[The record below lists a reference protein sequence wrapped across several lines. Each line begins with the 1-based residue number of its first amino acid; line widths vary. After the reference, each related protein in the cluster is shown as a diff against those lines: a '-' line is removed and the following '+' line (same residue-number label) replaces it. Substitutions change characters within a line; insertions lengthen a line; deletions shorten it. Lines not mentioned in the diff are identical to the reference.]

1 MTIRCHGQDSI
12 SAHDAQS
19 PIAMSEFQSNSPFP
33 PSNFNPLVRYGYL
46 SVSHTMSP
54 QTSRLLWFFL
64 EGGPKPYSID
74 NISISTNVDLLKAAI
89 KGRIKV
95 LRDSDVDADSLELWK
110 VVSLKLQGR
119 ASSDFL
125 FQLNEIVPT
134 DPDDSLAQR
143 LAVFGTIDDYSRKL
157 SSGEEVGELFPEP
170 HSRKYLHIVV
180 QRPGEYRW
188 LIVPYEQ
195 N

>member
-1 MTIRCHGQDSI
+1 MPYYVRDI
-12 SAHDAQS
+12 
-19 PIAMSEFQSNSPFP
+19 PIGANVTQLKELLPDKIDCLDKI
-33 PSNFNPLVRYGYL
+33 NPR
-46 SVSHTMSP
+46 H
-54 QTSRLLWFFL
+54 
-64 EGGPKPYSID
+64 
-74 NISISTNVDLLKAAI
+74 
-89 KGRIKV
+89 
-95 LRDSDVDADSLELWK
+95 LELRK
-110 VVSLKLQGR
+110 VVSLKFQGR
-119 ASSDFL
+119 APSDFL

-157 SSGEEVGELFPEP
+157 SSGETVGVLFPEP